1 MKDSLAAIIGSSMF
15 AKAIAVELL
24 RNGASVLIVDDTC
37 PSSSISLHFE
47 EEGVLSSYTCP
58 CTSDWSNLCDATYI
72 VTCQTGDELLL
83 SMVKLSANVVDGQLL
98 VMFPGYFMTE
108 QVANILQRAGTVNF
122 GICEMTSAP
131 LVCSMSQDG
140 IIHIHKR
147 KKKLKYAGYKG
158 NSYSKALSRLKD
170 FLPMLSIAADTVETS
185 LENINSILHPLP
197 ILLNLVAV
205 QRAPENFRHFFDGID
220 EHVSRLMHLMDE
232 ERCAVG
238 RSLGF
243 SLEPTLVQL
252 KSYYGDNDAKTI
264 FEYIHTPECP
274 YSEIS
279 GFGLS
284 SRYIKL
290 DVPYLV
296 ANTSRLA
303 HANNVPVPLFDTCM
317 TLARPFLSKVN

>member
-1 MKDSLAAIIGSSMF
+1 MKDSYAAIIGSSMF
-15 AKAIAVELL
+15 AKAIAAELV
-24 RNGASVLIVDDTC
+24 RNGASVLILDDKC
-37 PSSSISLHFE
+37 SSSSISLHLE
-47 EEGVLSSYTCP
+47 EGGVLSSYTCP
-58 CTSDWSNLCDATYI
+58 CTSDWSNIVDATYI
-72 VTCQTGDELLL
+72 VTCQTGSELLV
-83 SMVKLSANVVDGQLL
+83 SAAKLSANMVEGQLL

-108 QVANILQRAGTVNF
+108 QVVDILQHAGIEKIGV
-122 GICEMTSAP
+122 CEMTSAP
-131 LVCSMSQDG
+131 IVCSTSQDG

-147 KKKLKYAGYKG
+147 KKKLKYAAYKG
-158 NSYSKALSRLKD
+158 NTYTPALLRLKE
-170 FLPMLSIAADTVETS
+170 FLPMLSLAADTVETS

-205 QRAPENFRHFFDGID
+205 QRSPENFRHFFDGID
-220 EHVSRLMHLMDE
+220 EHVSRLMHKMDD

-243 SLEPTLVQL
+243 DLEPTLVQL
-252 KSYYGDNDAKTI
+252 KSYYGDNNAQTI

-284 SRYIKL
+284 SRYITL

-303 HANNVPVPLFDTCM
+303 HTNNVPVPLFDTCM
-317 TLARPFLSKVN
+317 SLAAPFLS